1 VVVVNG
7 LKEMT
12 TKRVEVP
19 EFEELKTITKNYQ
32 VTTIDELSSNHVLS
46 FLQRKYHWF
55 MEETSISS
63 LKEKQ
68 KERLFIYFILYYG
81 ISRPDYRIEYAFE
94 NLITIPRCYPILPA
108 VALNPSRTDLT
119 FLYLRHPSIQNEQTS
134 RKKHKTTSAPSIAS
148 KTLKET
154 IEEGR
159 RITLSNI
166 LRWSQQLLRT
176 ILFLHKN
183 YIILEKLDLSNI
195 LLESDTE
202 ILYEMNCWIQMMH
215 HLKKRFNK
223 IKEDE
228 IKEIPKTII
237 PGRQIWVNFYSKME
251 KEKENE
257 TIVESPRKKHEKEES
272 ILLDSLHLFTELRN
286 NDVTL
291 GWKLAV
297 KYVFFSEFFSSFN
310 L

>member
-1 VVVVNG
+1 MN
-7 LKEMT
+7 
-12 TKRVEVP
+12 TKRVEVT
-19 EFEELKTITKNYQ
+19 EFEELKAISKNYQ
-32 VTTIDELSSNHVLS
+32 VTTVDELASNHVLS
-46 FLQRKYHWF
+46 FLQRKYSWF
-55 MEETSISS
+55 MEEISIS
-63 LKEKQ
+63 LLNAKQ
-68 KERLFIYFILYYG
+68 KERMFIYFILYYG
-81 ISRPDYRIEYAFE
+81 ISRPDYRIKYAFE
-94 NLITIPRCYPILPA
+94 NFITIPHCYPILPA

-119 FLYLRHPSIQNEQTS
+119 LLYLRHPSLQNEQPS
-134 RKKHKTTSAPSIAS
+134 RKKHKSSSVPS

-166 LRWSQQLLRT
+166 LRWSQQLFRT
-176 ILFLHKN
+176 VLFLHKN
-183 YIILEKLDLSNI
+183 YIILEKLDISNI

-228 IKEIPKTII
+228 IKEISKTTI
-237 PGRQIWVNFYSKME
+237 PGRQIWINFFSKFE
-251 KEKENE
+251 KDNEN
-257 TIVESPRKKHEKEES
+257 ESPRKKHEKEEL

-286 NDVTL
+286 NDVNL

-297 KYVFFSEFFSSFN
+297 K
-310 L
+310 